1 MRDEKEL
8 GKALKEKRDTI
19 EIEGDLVRKVFNYK

>member
-8 GKALKEKRDTI
+8 GKALKEERDTI
-19 EIEGDLVRKVFNYK
+19 EIEGGPMSRFSTS